1 MYGNKKKHPS
11 VLIRSA
17 VFFRKAK
24 KTASDMFGSN
34 KYTLELHYRDG
45 GDEMDDD
52 DRWGGCFVS
61 KIEATKTDI

>member
-1 MYGNKKKHPS
+1 
-11 VLIRSA
+11 
-17 VFFRKAK
+17 
-24 KTASDMFGSN
+24 MFGSN

-45 GDEMDDD
+45 GDGMDDD